1 MGHWV
6 GVKTFCYVTLE
17 RKLTWTFRK
26 HRLGKHISKR
36 TQTEIRKGNTYGSE
50 FTTSFPLAPLPTSN
64 REKVLVFQLVGK
76 VTSRRVKYQMY
87 KSEINI
93 IANKSLFQIVRFPCK
108 MICAPNLIRYC
119 GNELV
124 SFCWFSIFIPFDF
137 SSQMKIEKFH
147 PTGIYVPCVCQQTVL
162 ISRSFICI
170 FVKQRSLF
178 PARQWISQRIRTQFY
193 ASIVILCF

>member
-1 MGHWV
+1 MFYRRVTYMFDRLRGKFVECRRRFPKQHGCSCIFASDVLARSFNMGHWV

-50 FTTSFPLAPLPTSN
+50 FTTSFPLASLPTSN

-76 VTSRRVKYQMY
+76 VTSRRVKYQIY

-93 IANKSLFQIVRFPCK
+93 IANKSLFQIFRFPCK
-108 MICAPNLIRYC
+108 MICASNIIRYC
-119 GNELV
+119 GNVRVGFILLV
-124 SFCWFSIFIPFDF
+124 QYIHSVRF
-137 SSQMKIEKFH
+137 
-147 PTGIYVPCVCQQTVL
+147 
-162 ISRSFICI
+162 
-170 FVKQRSLF
+170 FV
-178 PARQWISQRIRTQFY
+178 TDEN
-193 ASIVILCF
+193 